1 MLFQRRIRTRI
12 RKRGPH
18 RAPRR
23 YRHKLGMVALV
34 IAMAL
39 AVGAA
44 PAGAAVERSTQPV
57 ISLADFSR
65 VGVSTLVR
73 NDSGVSAML
82 DTTELAPGHVV
93 TLWCGVQQPVGVHPW
108 DRRDHHVR

>member
-18 RAPRR
+18 QAPRR

-44 PAGAAVERSTQPV
+44 PAGAAATDSPL
-57 ISLADFSR
+57 LAVFGADLP
-65 VGVSTLVR
+65 T
-73 NDSGVSAML
+73 NTD
-82 DTTELAPGHVV
+82 P
-93 TLWCGVQQPVGVHPW
+93 
-108 DRRDHHVR
+108 